1 MNASIDCDN
10 FITMKTEPVS
20 AVTNAINIVEIL
32 ADNKVLGVGE
42 IAKSLGISK
51 TTTHRLLQSL
61 INVNLV
67 SQDEE
72 TQKYRLTYRLFELGS
87 KAFGNSGLIQAANGP
102 MTRLNDLT
110 EETIHLGVLDAHTM
124 VYLHKL
130 DAKHT
135 IVLASRVG
143 KVAPLHCTALGKV
156 LLAWRDEATIRKI
169 VHELNFEVRTPNTIH
184 TPETFL
190 KHLKKVKKDGYA
202 LDQEENEEGITCF
215 AVPIFDFN
223 HDTIAGLSISAPKFR
238 IDPDQTPA
246 LIDSLKKCGME
257 ISVKLGYR
265 PYKPLIGRTAI
276 TPASS

>member
-1 MNASIDCDN
+1 MPPRISSHTSIYYDT
-10 FITMKTEPVS
+10 FIIMKTEPVG
-20 AVTNAINIVEIL
+20 AVTNAVNIIEIL
-32 ADNKVLGVGE
+32 ADNEILGVGE
-42 IAKSLGISK
+42 IAKTLGISK

-67 SQDEE
+67 CQDEE

-110 EETIHLGVLDAHTM
+110 EETIHLGVLDSHSM

-156 LLAWRDEATIRKI
+156 LLAWRDPAVVRKI
-169 VHELNFEVRTPNTIH
+169 VGELNYEIRTDNTIRD
-184 TPETFL
+184 PETFL
-190 KHLKKVKKDGYA
+190 EHLQDVKKDGHA
-202 LDQEENEEGITCF
+202 VDQEENEEGITCF

-223 HDTIAGLSISAPKFR
+223 KDTVAGLSISAPKFR
-238 IDPDQTPA
+238 LNPDQIPE
-246 LIDSLKKCGME
+246 LIGSLKKCGLE

-265 PYKPLIGRTAI
+265 Q
-276 TPASS
+276 

>member
-1 MNASIDCDN
+1 MDASIDYDK
-10 FITMKTEPVS
+10 FIAMKTEPVN
-20 AVTNAINIVEIL
+20 AVTNAVNIVEIL

-67 SQDEE
+67 SQDED
-72 TQKYRLTYRLFELGS
+72 TQKYRLTYRLFELGA

-110 EETIHLGVLDAHTM
+110 EETIHLGVLDSHSM

-156 LLAWRDEATIRKI
+156 LLAWRDETAIRKI
-169 VHELNFEVRTPNTIH
+169 VHELDFKVRTPNTIH
-184 TPETFL
+184 NPETFL
-190 KHLKKVKKDGYA
+190 KHLKNVKRDGYA

-223 HDTIAGLSISAPKFR
+223 SDTIAGLSISAPKFR
-238 IDPDQTPA
+238 LNPDQIPA
-246 LIDSLKKCGME
+246 LIESLKKCGME
-257 ISVKLGYR
+257 ISAKLGYR
-265 PYKPLIGRTAI
+265 TV